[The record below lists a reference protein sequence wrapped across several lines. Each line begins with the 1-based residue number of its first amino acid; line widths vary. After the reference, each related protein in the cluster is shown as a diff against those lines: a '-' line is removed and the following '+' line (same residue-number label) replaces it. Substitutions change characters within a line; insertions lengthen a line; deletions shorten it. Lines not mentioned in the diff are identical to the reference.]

1 MAVGDTT
8 SARSTFFEQEKKETE
23 RKKPAAHLERA
34 IETRTAE
41 RKRVSPRRRWLMDSR
56 VDSGG
61 WPPILVSSDSVASS
75 HSWNP
80 PSSNSR
86 YFFW

>member
-1 MAVGDTT
+1 MVAVGDTT
-8 SARSTFFEQEKKETE
+8 SAPSTFLSRR
-23 RKKPAAHLERA
+23 RKKAAAHLERA
-34 IETRTAE
+34 MVTRTAE
-41 RKRVSPRRRWLMDSR
+41 RKRVSPRRRWLMVSR
-56 VDSGG
+56 VDSAG

>member
-1 MAVGDTT
+1 MATGDATLAL
-8 SARSTFFEQEKKETE
+8 SKLLNETQV
-23 RKKPAAHLERA
+23 AYLERA
-34 IETRTAE
+34 IATRTAE
-41 RKRVSPRRRWLMDSR
+41 RKRVSPRRRWLMEPRLDSA
-56 VDSGG
+56 G

-80 PSSNSR
+80 PRSNSR